1 MRLIVQ
7 RVKNAKITI
16 DNSITREMQ
25 EGILV
30 YIGIKKQEKLES
42 IDKAVSKLLKLRFL
56 KMKMVN

>member
-1 MRLIVQ
+1 MRIYNETNSTKS
-7 RVKNAKITI
+7 KNAKITI

-42 IDKAVSKLLKLRFL
+42 IDKAVSKLLKLRFF
-56 KMKMVN
+56 